1 MVREARGLIANIPH
15 SLSEYKADKRQ
26 RQENTQFSDFLTAV
40 LSSNWS
46 KLLKRGQTIFACPLL
61 ECSNQNLSLE
71 LH

>member
-1 MVREARGLIANIPH
+1 MGRGARGLIANIPH

-46 KLLKRGQTIFACPLL
+46 KLLKRGQTIFACSLL
-61 ECSNQNLSLE
+61 ECSNQSLSLE